1 MTHDVRLNCG
11 GTDLGRIGAE
21 GKKKEEQEGSE
32 EKKKEKRRSEEK
44 KKREE
49 EDVEKKKKLNLFKS
63 DEKGW
68 HYFSILK
75 FCNFQEMKIMKLEF
89 EILFP
94 NNHHHSS
101 CSAPF
106 LIPISHLDHP
116 ASQVLPK
123 CTQCTR
129 VIHPDTA
136 CISTDVV
143 SSRKISPSI

>member
-68 HYFSILK
+68 ITSVF
-75 FCNFQEMKIMKLEF
+75 
-89 EILFP
+89 
-94 NNHHHSS
+94 
-101 CSAPF
+101 
-106 LIPISHLDHP
+106 
-116 ASQVLPK
+116 
-123 CTQCTR
+123 
-129 VIHPDTA
+129 
-136 CISTDVV
+136 
-143 SSRKISPSI
+143 